1 MDSKPVQRID
11 LHNQMSQDRCHQMG
25 AKMTKEGEGQVSI
38 EGKVASGIRIHTRMS
53 RLWWEADLVEE
64 GMILMKMASNFI
76 PVHLLLQP
84 RAVGNPMVGEH
95 LHSGSC
101 F

>member
-11 LHNQMSQDRCHQMG
+11 LRNQMSQGRCNQTG
-25 AKMTKEGEGQVSI
+25 AKMTKEGEGQIS
-38 EGKVASGIRIHTRMS
+38 KVAGGIRIHTRMS

-95 LHSGSC
+95 LHSGCC